1 MIGMKWPLVVIIAG
15 CNTVGD
21 VLNAAGMKRQPE
33 VEDFT
38 PHSLAGTSKRIISN
52 PLVLGGFVALAAAFF
67 SLVLLL
73 SIADVSF
80 AIPAT
85 GVSFAFETLLS
96 KYLLKE
102 KVGLRRWP
110 AATLVACGVMLL
122 QW

>member
-1 MIGMKWPLVVIIAG
+1 MIGMKWPLVVMVAG

-33 VEDFT
+33 VDDFT
-38 PHSLAGTSKRIISN
+38 PHSLAGMSKRIISN
-52 PLVLGGFVALAAAFF
+52 PLVLGGSAALAAAFF

-73 SIADVSF
+73 SIASF

-85 GVSFAFETLLS
+85 GVSFAFETLLA

-102 KVGLRRWP
+102 KVGLRRWT